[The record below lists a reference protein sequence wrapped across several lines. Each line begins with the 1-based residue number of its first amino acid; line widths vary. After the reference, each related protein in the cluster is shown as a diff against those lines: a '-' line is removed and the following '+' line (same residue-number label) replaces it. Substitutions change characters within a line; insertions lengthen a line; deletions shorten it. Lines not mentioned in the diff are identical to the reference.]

1 MEEKTKVLRPVV
13 LSKRLSCVA
22 QMVSPGGTVCDV
34 GCDHGFVAIYLIQKG
49 IADRVLAMDVRE
61 GPLSRAQEHVWEYGL
76 CDYIEVRLSDGLSAV
91 SHKESIGTVIMAGMG
106 GLLMTRLIDDALQRD
121 IVMPELVLQP
131 QSHWQQL
138 RCFLR
143 QQCYKIVQEDMI
155 CEEGKYYPVLRAIR
169 IEERREASKEVLVA
183 EGRSGAMR
191 EQGDPKRAGLQREV
205 ADLFGPLLLQEKN
218 DVLLHYLL
226 REQDKFSLVRARIAE
241 NGKMDEAVEKQL
253 AMIHE
258 ALAHYESS

>member
-1 MEEKTKVLRPVV
+1 MEEEKNVLRPVV

-22 QMVSPGGTVCDV
+22 QMVSPGGIVCDV
-34 GCDHGFVAIYLIQKG
+34 GCDHGFVSIYLIQKG
-49 IADRVLAMDVRE
+49 IAGRVFAMDVRE
-61 GPLSRAQEHVWEYGL
+61 GPLSRAQEHVKEYGL

-106 GLLMTRLIDDALQRD
+106 GLLMTRLIGDALERSLV
-121 IVMPELVLQP
+121 IPELVLQP

-143 QQCYKIVQEDMI
+143 QQCYKIVQEDMV
-155 CEEGKYYPVLRAIR
+155 CEDGKFYPVMRAIR
-169 IEERREASKEVLVA
+169 AEERSKELKEALAA
-183 EGRSGAMR
+183 EDRSGEIRGQACPGTTGL
-191 EQGDPKRAGLQREV
+191 EQEV
-205 ADLFGPLLLQEKN
+205 TDLFGPLLLQEKN
-218 DVLLHYLL
+218 DVLFQYLL
-226 REQDKFSLVRARIAE
+226 REQDKFSRVRVRIAE

-258 ALAHYESS
+258 ALAHYESF